1 MQPDAA
7 LPQTTAN
14 FNSAQNMRASWTIQT
29 MDTEKP
35 VQASTAILIQ
45 GTEALFGTGKLVLKF
60 AFDMLLLTFYH
71 PLRAFWLKSPAHC
84 VSCMQYLSLAA
95 NCIAMRSCC
104 SCL

>member
-14 FNSAQNMRASWTIQT
+14 FNSAQNMRASWTVQT

-60 AFDMLLLTFYH
+60 AFDVLLLTFYH

-84 VSCMQYLSLAA
+84 VSCMQDLSLAA
-95 NCIAMRSCC
+95 NCIALRSCC